1 MEKSPLNLLG
11 AYGPWAERTAARPG
25 RLSFAEAVRGGRMP
39 LAAWKKQGR
48 AAVREALGPLPAG
61 AEGQPEGTVDQAQI
75 VKRYAFDGLAVE
87 ELSWQLPYGPPTQAV
102 FLKPE
107 NAREPLPGVLA
118 LHDHGAVKHFGWRK
132 IARTGPDLHP
142 FLKQHQETYYGGV
155 GWANELARRGYG
167 VLVHDVFP
175 FGSRRILPSDLPAY
189 AVERLL
195 AAPQELKEL
204 TPEDVLPRAARTDVD
219 VPPEEPLESL
229 ARYEAFAGRHEEVLA
244 RSLLC
249 LGVTFPGIVLGEDL
263 AALGVLAG
271 RPDVDPDRLGCCG
284 LSGGGLRTAY
294 LAGMDDS
301 IDCAVSVGFMTTWR
315 DFALNTSYT
324 HTWMIYPPLL
334 PRQLDFPEILAL
346 RVPLPTLVLASRQ
359 DPLFTVTEIERA
371 GELIEG
377 IYRYAGAGEAAHTS
391 LYPGPHCFNREM
403 QAEAFAWLDRWLK
416 AEQV

>member
-1 MEKSPLNLLG
+1 MAKSNLNLLG
-11 AYGPWAERTAARPG
+11 AYGPWAEGTAAQPG
-25 RLSFAEAVRGGRMP
+25 RLSFAEAVQGGRMP
-39 LAAWKKQGR
+39 LTAWKRQGR

-61 AEGQPEGTVDQAQI
+61 AEGQSEPAGVQAE
-75 VKRYAFDGLAVE
+75 VVRRYAFDGLAVE
-87 ELSWQLPYGPPTQAV
+87 ELSWKLPYGPPTEAV

-132 IARTGPDLHP
+132 ITRTGSELHP
-142 FLKQHQETYYGGV
+142 FLMQHQERYYGGAA
-155 GWANELARRGYG
+155 WANELARRGYG

-175 FGSRRILPSDLPAY
+175 FGSRRILPSEVPAHV
-189 AVERLL
+189 VERLL
-195 AAPQELKEL
+195 TAPQELREL
-204 TPEDVLPRAARTDVD
+204 TPEDVLPGPARTDVD
-219 VPPEEPLESL
+219 VPPEEPAERL

-249 LGVTFPGIVLGEDL
+249 LGATFPGVVLAEDL
-263 AALGVLAG
+263 AALGVLAC

-284 LSGGGLRTAY
+284 LSGGGLRAAY
-294 LAGMDDS
+294 LAGLDDS
-301 IDCAVSVGFMTTWR
+301 IDCAVSVGFMSTWR

-324 HTWMIYPPLL
+324 HTWMLYPPLL
-334 PRQLDFPEILAL
+334 PRLLDFPEILAL

-359 DPLFTVTEIERA
+359 DPLFTTAEVERA
-371 GELIEG
+371 GELLEG

-403 QAEAFAWLDRWLK
+403 QAEAFAWLDRWLNT
-416 AEQV
+416 EQV